1 MIKNPV
7 PVGGLA
13 RKVAVRADEL
23 LGALVLQLDMAVDV
37 ELVVVAV
44 VALRALYLA
53 RLSLQQLPPL
63 VGLHVRLD
71 VLLSRGAVRAQL
83 ASEGLLLEMYRG
95 LMGA

>member
-44 VALRALYLA
+44 VAVRALDLA
-53 RLSLQQLPPL
+53 RLPLQQLPPL